1 MHLHE
6 AQNANQI
13 NRISVIKMSYSIQV
27 GDTEIEVTSVVNSVA
42 VYNITVD
49 VIRNTVVVGARGN
62 AKTPVVIVN
71 DMPCTIKWTTGRE
84 KMLFKKK
91 THFLDAVLRCRVPAG
106 VTIVNTDIIEYNSK
120 QYEIVDVVDFNNLGK
135 ILVIGLRKV
144 E

>member
-1 MHLHE
+1 M
-6 AQNANQI
+6 AND
-13 NRISVIKMSYSIQV
+13 YSISV
-27 GDTEIEVTSVVNSVA
+27 GDTAIEVTSVVNHVA
-42 VYNITVD
+42 VYNCIVD
-49 VIRNTVVVGARGN
+49 VIRNTVVGGARGN
-62 AKTPVVIVN
+62 TINPVTIVN
-71 DMPCTIKWTTGRE
+71 DMPCTIKWTSGKE

-120 QYEIVDVVDFNNLGK
+120 QYEIVDVVDFRNLGK